1 MGEEITTIKEPEVN
15 AEQNAEEQNGEY
27 QFKNKD
33 TDHTFRKNEHILYM
47 DSEDDILTMAK
58 NVGFIVQGKIDMIK
72 SGYEYNYLYIL
83 EKPQ

>member
-1 MGEEITTIKEPEVN
+1 
-15 AEQNAEEQNGEY
+15 
-27 QFKNKD
+27 
-33 TDHTFRKNEHILYM
+33 
-47 DSEDDILTMAK
+47 MAK